1 MPADALTLV
10 FDADDTLWENNVLF
24 NQAIADYIAWL
35 AHPTLD
41 ADAIRALLLDIER
54 ANAAAHGYGSR
65 VFLRSLHDCFEH
77 LFARPATAAE
87 QEQIHA
93 LARALVEHR
102 IELVPGVSETLAE
115 LADRHTLRLLTKG
128 DPEEQQAKIDASGL
142 AHHFASTSIVPEKD
156 AATYRA
162 LTAELGLDPV
172 TTWMIGNSPK
182 SDIAPAR
189 AAGWRAVFLP
199 NDNTWELELT
209 ELAPDPGVLELR
221 SFTEL
226 RRHF

>member
-24 NQAIADYIAWL
+24 NRAIADYIAWL

-41 ADAIRALLLDIER
+41 GTAIRGLLLDIER
-54 ANAAAHGYGSR
+54 ANAAAHGYGSQ

-77 LFARPATAAE
+77 LNARPVTAAE
-87 QEQIHA
+87 QQEIHA
-93 LARALVEHR
+93 FARALVEHR
-102 IELVPGVSETLAE
+102 IELVPQVSETLAE
-115 LADRHTLRLLTKG
+115 LAGRHTLRLLTKG
-128 DPEEQQAKIDASGL
+128 DPAEQQAKIDASGL
-142 AHHFASTSIVPEKD
+142 APHFASTSIVREKD
-156 AATYRA
+156 EATYRE
-162 LTAELGLDPV
+162 LTVELGLDPG

-199 NDNTWELELT
+199 NEHTWELELT
-209 ELAPDPGVLELR
+209 DLAPDPGVLELR
-221 SFTEL
+221 SFAEL